1 MEYGFWPPFCLSSGV
16 QTRLKQYINCMSFPE
31 LSKIRNF
38 CIIAHIDHGKST
50 LADRFLV
57 HTQSVEMRTFHDQL
71 LDDMDLEKE
80 RGITIRSHPV
90 KMYFHSKDGNT
101 YDFNLIDTPGHV
113 DFSYEVSRS
122 LAACEGAIL
131 LIDAS
136 QGVQAQTIA
145 NLNLAL
151 EQNLAIIPVINKID
165 LPSADVPMCLEQ
177 LEELLTIPKEEALL
191 VSARADLGIEELME
205 AVVER
210 IPPPKTTG
218 ERLQALVYDS
228 LFDDYRGVVTYVR
241 IVNGQ
246 VRPKN
251 PIRLMATDITT
262 DVKEVG
268 YFTPHMKAV
277 EELGPGDVGYIIT
290 TLKSP
295 KDIKVGDTVTSGAP
309 GAAAE
314 AALPGFKQSVPM
326 VFSGIYPIEADQ
338 YEQLKF
344 NISKLQLNDPAFIA
358 IPENSIALGAGFRC
372 GFLGLLH
379 MDIVQERLRRDYDMD
394 LILTY
399 PSVEY
404 HVYLKD
410 GTMKK
415 VDNPLYMPDASV
427 IEHTEEPMIKSQ
439 IISPVKFMG
448 AIMNLV
454 MDKRGTVLKTDN
466 VDANHVMITARMPL
480 HEIVLDFYD
489 KLKTITRGYG
499 SMDYQPDGYQPGPMV
514 KLEIL
519 VNGEAVDAFASIC
532 HADRAVERARTIC
545 KRLREASPPQQFKVA
560 LQGAIGGRIIAREDV
575 RQYRKDVLA
584 KCYGGDITR
593 KRKLLEKQKEG
604 KKRMKAIGTVDVP
617 QEAFLAVLKVDDD

>member
-1 MEYGFWPPFCLSSGV
+1 M
-16 QTRLKQYINCMSFPE
+16 PE
-31 LSKIRNF
+31 LDLSHIRNF
-38 CIIAHIDHGKST
+38 SIIAHIDHGKST

-57 HTQSVEMRTFHDQL
+57 HTQTVEMRTFHDQL

-90 KMYFHSKDGNT
+90 KMKYHAMDGET

-113 DFSYEVSRS
+113 DFNYEVSRS

-151 EQNLAIIPVINKID
+151 RQNLAIIPVLNKID
-165 LPSADVPMCLEQ
+165 LPSADVDMCLEQ
-177 LEELLTIPKEEALL
+177 LEEILQIPREEALQ
-191 VSARADLGIEELME
+191 VSARADIGIDELME
-205 AVVER
+205 AVVQR
-210 IPPPKTTG
+210 IPPPKG
-218 ERLQALVYDS
+218 EDDRLQALVFDS
-228 LFDDYRGVVTYVR
+228 LFDDYRGVVTYIRVM
-241 IVNGQ
+241 NGT
-246 VRPKN
+246 VKARDA
-251 PIRLMATDITT
+251 IRLMATDTET
-262 DVKEVG
+262 EVKEVG
-268 YFTPHMKAV
+268 CFTPHMKPL
-277 EELGPGDVGYIIT
+277 EKLGPGDTGYLIT

-295 KDIKVGDTVTSGAP
+295 KDIQVGDTVTLSAKP
-309 GAAAE
+309 AQDP
-314 AALPGFKQSVPM
+314 LPGFQKSVPM

-344 NISKLQLNDPAFIA
+344 NIAKLQLNDPAFLA
-358 IPENSIALGAGFRC
+358 TPENSIALGAGFRC

-379 MDIVQERLRRDYDMD
+379 MDIVQERLRRDYGMD

-404 HVYLKD
+404 HVYLKN
-410 GTMKK
+410 GTMVK
-415 VDNPLYMPDASV
+415 VDNPLHMPEQNL
-427 IEHTEEPMIKSQ
+427 IEHAEEPMIKAQ
-439 IISPVKFMG
+439 ILAPTKFMG
-448 AIMNLV
+448 PIMNLIL
-454 MDKRGTVLKTDN
+454 DKRGLCQHTET
-466 VDANHVMITARMPL
+466 VDANHVMLTARMPL

-499 SMDYQPDGYQPGPMV
+499 SMDYEPDGYQTGPMV

-519 VNGEAVDAFASIC
+519 VNGEPVDAFASIC
-532 HADRAVERARTIC
+532 HADRAVSRARTIC
-545 KRLREASPPQQFKVA
+545 QRLREAIPPQQFKVA

-575 RQYRKDVLA
+575 RQFRKDVLA

-604 KKRMKAIGTVDVP
+604 KKRMKLYGNVNIP
-617 QEAFLAVLKVDDD
+617 QEAFIAVLRNDEENQK

>member
-1 MEYGFWPPFCLSSGV
+1 
-16 QTRLKQYINCMSFPE
+16 MSTPE

-57 HTQSVEMRTFHDQL
+57 HTQTVEMRTFRDQI
-71 LDDMDLEKE
+71 LDDMDLERE
-80 RGITIRSHPV
+80 RGITIKSHPV

-131 LIDAS
+131 LVDAA

-145 NLNLAL
+145 NLNLAI
-151 EQNLAIIPVINKID
+151 EQNLTIIPVLNKID
-165 LPSADVPMCLEQ
+165 LPAADVPTCLDQ
-177 LEELLTIPKEEALL
+177 LEELLAIPREEVLQ

-210 IPPPKTTG
+210 IPPPTSSG
-218 ERLQALVYDS
+218 DQLQALVFDS
-228 LFDDYRGVVTYVR
+228 IFDDYRGVVTYVR
-241 IVNGQ
+241 IKNG
-246 VRPKN
+246 VVHSREA
-251 PIRLMATDITT
+251 IHLMATDRDTE
-262 DVKEVG
+262 VKEVG
-268 YFTPHMKAV
+268 YFSPHMKS
-277 EELGPGDVGYIIT
+277 EDLLGPGDVGYIIT
-290 TLKSP
+290 TLKTP
-295 KDIKVGDTVTSGAP
+295 KDIHVGDTVTLTTDR
-309 GAAAE
+309 AE
-314 AALPGFKQSVPM
+314 TPLPGFKESVPM
-326 VFSGIYPIEADQ
+326 VFSGIYPVEADE

-344 NISKLQLNDPAFIA
+344 NIAKLQLNDAAFVA
-358 IPENSIALGAGFRC
+358 MPESSLALGAGFRC

-379 MDIVQERLRRDYDMD
+379 MDIVQERLRREYNMD

-415 VDNPLYMPDASV
+415 VDNPHYMPDPNL
-427 IEHTEEPMIKSQ
+427 IEHTEEPMIQAK
-439 IISPVKFMG
+439 IIAPSNYMG
-448 AIMNLV
+448 PIMNLII
-454 MDKRGTVLKTDN
+454 DKRGICLNTETIDSG
-466 VDANHVMITARMPL
+466 HVMLTARLPL

-499 SMDYQPDGYQPGPMV
+499 SMDYQPDGYEPGPMV

-519 VNGEAVDAFASIC
+519 VNSEPVDAFASIC
-532 HADRAVERARTIC
+532 HADRAVYRARQVC
-545 KRLREASPPQQFKVA
+545 ERLREAIPPQQFKVA
-560 LQGAIGGRIIAREDV
+560 IQGAIGGKIIAREDV
-575 RQYRKDVLA
+575 RQFRKNVLA

-604 KKRMKAIGTVDVP
+604 KKRMKLYGNVNIP
-617 QEAFLAVLKVDDD
+617 QEAFIAVLRSDNEDKK

>member
-1 MEYGFWPPFCLSSGV
+1 M
-16 QTRLKQYINCMSFPE
+16 PE
-31 LSKIRNF
+31 LDLSHIRNF
-38 CIIAHIDHGKST
+38 SIIAHIDHGKST

-57 HTQSVEMRTFHDQL
+57 HTQTVEMRTFHDQL
-71 LDDMDLEKE
+71 LDDMDLEME

-90 KMYFHSKDGNT
+90 KMRYKAQNGEI

-113 DFSYEVSRS
+113 DFNYEVSRS

-151 EQNLAIIPVINKID
+151 RQNLAIIPVINKID
-165 LPSADVPMCLEQ
+165 LPSADVPLCLEQ
-177 LEELLTIPKEEALL
+177 LEEILQIPREEALQ
-191 VSARADLGIEELME
+191 VSARADIGIDELME
-205 AVVER
+205 AVVQR
-210 IPPPKTTG
+210 IPPPKG
-218 ERLQALVYDS
+218 RNDRLQALVFDS

-241 IVNGQ
+241 VLNGT
-246 VRPKN
+246 VKARDS
-251 PIRLMATDITT
+251 IRLMATETDT

-268 YFTPHMKAV
+268 CFTPHMKALDC
-277 EELGPGDVGYIIT
+277 LGPGDTGYIIT

-295 KDIKVGDTVTSGAP
+295 KDIQVGDTVTLAAQP
-309 GAAAE
+309 AAE
-314 AALPGFKQSVPM
+314 ALPGFQKSVPM

-344 NISKLQLNDPAFIA
+344 NIAKLQLNDPAFIA
-358 IPENSIALGAGFRC
+358 TPENSVALGAGFRC

-379 MDIVQERLRRDYDMD
+379 MDIVQERLRRDYNMD

-404 HVYLKD
+404 HVFLKN
-410 GTMKK
+410 GTMVK
-415 VDNPLYMPDASV
+415 VDNPLHMPEANL
-427 IEHTEEPMIKSQ
+427 IEHSEEPMIKSQ
-439 IISPVKFMG
+439 ILSPTKFMG
-448 AIMNLV
+448 AIMNLIL
-454 MDKRGTVLKTDN
+454 DKRGLCQHTET
-466 VDANHVMITARMPL
+466 VDANHVMLTARMPL

-499 SMDYQPDGYQPGPMV
+499 SMDYEPDGYEPGPMV
-514 KLEIL
+514 RLDIL
-519 VNGEAVDAFASIC
+519 VNGEPVDAFASIS
-532 HADRAVERARTIC
+532 HADRAVARARQIC
-545 KRLREASPPQQFKVA
+545 QRLREAIPPQQFKVA
-560 LQGAIGGRIIAREDV
+560 LQGAIGGKIIAREDV

-604 KKRMKAIGTVDVP
+604 KKRMKLYGNVNIP
-617 QEAFLAVLKVDDD
+617 QEAFIAVLRNDEENQK

>member
-1 MEYGFWPPFCLSSGV
+1 M
-16 QTRLKQYINCMSFPE
+16 PE
-31 LSKIRNF
+31 LELSHIRNF
-38 CIIAHIDHGKST
+38 SIIAHIDHGKST

-57 HTQSVEMRTFHDQL
+57 HTQTVEMRTFHDQL

-90 KMYFHSKDGNT
+90 KMKYRAKDGEV

-113 DFSYEVSRS
+113 DFNYEVSRS

-151 EQNLAIIPVINKID
+151 RQNLAIIPVINKID
-165 LPSADVPMCLEQ
+165 LPSADVNMCLEQ
-177 LEELLTIPKEEALL
+177 LEEILQIPREEALQ
-191 VSARADLGIEELME
+191 VSARADIGIDELME
-205 AVVER
+205 AVVQR
-210 IPPPKTTG
+210 IPPPKG
-218 ERLQALVYDS
+218 EDDRLQALVFDS
-228 LFDDYRGVVTYVR
+228 LFDDYRGVVTYIRVM
-241 IVNGQ
+241 NGT
-246 VRPKN
+246 VKARDA
-251 PIRLMATDITT
+251 IRLMATDTET
-262 DVKEVG
+262 EVKEVG
-268 YFTPHMKAV
+268 CFTPHMKPL
-277 EELGPGDVGYIIT
+277 EKLGPGDTGYLIT

-295 KDIKVGDTVTSGAP
+295 KDIQVGDTVTLSAKP
-309 GAAAE
+309 AQDP
-314 AALPGFKQSVPM
+314 LPGFQKSVPM

-344 NISKLQLNDPAFIA
+344 NIAKLQLNDPAFLA
-358 IPENSIALGAGFRC
+358 TPENSIALGAGFRC

-379 MDIVQERLRRDYDMD
+379 MDIVQERLRRDYGMD

-404 HVYLKD
+404 HVYLKN
-410 GTMKK
+410 GNMVK
-415 VDNPLYMPDASV
+415 VDNPLHMPDQNL
-427 IEHTEEPMIKSQ
+427 IEHSEEPMIKAQ
-439 IISPVKFMG
+439 ILAPTKFMG
-448 AIMNLV
+448 PIMNLIL
-454 MDKRGTVLKTDN
+454 DKRGLCQHTET
-466 VDANHVMITARMPL
+466 VDANHVMLTARMPL

-489 KLKTITRGYG
+489 KLKTITKGYG
-499 SMDYQPDGYQPGPMV
+499 SMDYEPDGYQTGPMV

-532 HADRAVERARTIC
+532 HADRAVARARTIC
-545 KRLREASPPQQFKVA
+545 QRLREAIPPQQFKVA

-575 RQYRKDVLA
+575 RQFRKDVLA

-604 KKRMKAIGTVDVP
+604 KKRMKLYGNVNIP
-617 QEAFLAVLKVDDD
+617 QEAFIAVLRNDEENQK

>member
-1 MEYGFWPPFCLSSGV
+1 M
-16 QTRLKQYINCMSFPE
+16 PE
-31 LSKIRNF
+31 LDLSHIRNF
-38 CIIAHIDHGKST
+38 SIIAHIDHGKST

-57 HTQSVEMRTFHDQL
+57 HTQTVEMRTFHDQL

-90 KMYFHSKDGNT
+90 KMKYHAKDGET

-113 DFSYEVSRS
+113 DFNYEVSRS

-151 EQNLAIIPVINKID
+151 RQNLAIIPVLNKID
-165 LPSADVPMCLEQ
+165 LPSADVDMCLEQ
-177 LEELLTIPKEEALL
+177 LEEILQIPREEALQ
-191 VSARADLGIEELME
+191 VSARADIGIDELME
-205 AVVER
+205 AVVQR
-210 IPPPKTTG
+210 IPPPKG
-218 ERLQALVYDS
+218 EDDRLQALVFDS
-228 LFDDYRGVVTYVR
+228 LFDDYRGVVTYIRVM
-241 IVNGQ
+241 NGT
-246 VRPKN
+246 VKARDV
-251 PIRLMATDITT
+251 IRLMATETET
-262 DVKEVG
+262 EVKEVG
-268 YFTPHMKAV
+268 CFTPHMKPL
-277 EELGPGDVGYIIT
+277 EKLGPGDTGYLIT

-295 KDIKVGDTVTSGAP
+295 KDIQVGDTVTLSAKPAQAP
-309 GAAAE
+309 
-314 AALPGFKQSVPM
+314 LPGFQKSVPM

-344 NISKLQLNDPAFIA
+344 NIAKLQLNDPAFLA
-358 IPENSIALGAGFRC
+358 TPENSIALGAGFRC

-379 MDIVQERLRRDYDMD
+379 MDIVQERLRRDYGMD

-404 HVYLKD
+404 HVYLKN
-410 GTMKK
+410 GTMVK
-415 VDNPLYMPDASV
+415 VDNPLHMPEQNL
-427 IEHTEEPMIKSQ
+427 IEHAEEPMIKAQ
-439 IISPVKFMG
+439 ILAPTKFMG
-448 AIMNLV
+448 PIMNLIL
-454 MDKRGTVLKTDN
+454 DKRGLCQHTET
-466 VDANHVMITARMPL
+466 VDANHVMLTARMPL

-499 SMDYQPDGYQPGPMV
+499 SMDYEPDGYQTGPMV

-519 VNGEAVDAFASIC
+519 VNGEPVDAFASIC
-532 HADRAVERARTIC
+532 HADRAVSRARTIC
-545 KRLREASPPQQFKVA
+545 QRLREAIPPQQFKVA

-575 RQYRKDVLA
+575 RQFRKDVLA

-604 KKRMKAIGTVDVP
+604 KKRMKLYGNVNIP
-617 QEAFLAVLKVDDD
+617 QEAFIAVLRNDEENQK

>member
-1 MEYGFWPPFCLSSGV
+1 MP
-16 QTRLKQYINCMSFPE
+16 TPE

-38 CIIAHIDHGKST
+38 SIIAHIDHGKST

-57 HTQSVEMRTFHDQL
+57 HTQTVEMRTFHDQL
-71 LDDMDLEKE
+71 LDAMDLEQE
-80 RGITIRSHPV
+80 RGTTIKSHPV
-90 KMYFHSKDGNT
+90 KMYFHSRDGNT

-145 NLNLAL
+145 NLNLAN

-165 LPSADVPMCLEQ
+165 LPAADVEGCLNQ
-177 LEELLTIPKEEALL
+177 LEELLAIPREEALL

-205 AVVER
+205 AVVTR
-210 IPPPKTTG
+210 IPPPKG
-218 ERLQALVYDS
+218 GDDKLQALIFDS
-228 LFDDYRGVVTYVR
+228 IFDDYRGVVTYVR
-241 IVNGQ
+241 IVNGT
-246 VRPKN
+246 VRAKDS
-251 PIRLMATDITT
+251 IHLIETGVDTS
-262 DVKEVG
+262 VKDVG
-268 YFTPHMKAV
+268 YFSPRMKSTDW
-277 EELGPGDVGYIIT
+277 LGPGDVGYVIT
-290 TLKSP
+290 TLKTP
-295 KDIKVGDTVTSGAP
+295 KDTKVGDTVTLCANP
-309 GAAAE
+309 ATE
-314 AALPGFKQSVPM
+314 ALPGFRQSVPM
-326 VFSGIYPIEADQ
+326 VFSGIYPVEADE

-344 NISKLQLNDPAFIA
+344 NIAKLQLNDAAFIA
-358 IPENSIALGAGFRC
+358 VPESSIALGAGFRC

-379 MDIVQERLRRDYDMD
+379 MDIVQERLRREYGMD

-404 HVYLKD
+404 HVYMKD
-410 GTMKK
+410 GTMRK
-415 VDNPLYMPDASV
+415 VDNPLYMPDANL
-427 IEHTEEPMIKSQ
+427 IEHVEEPMIRCQ
-439 IISPVKFMG
+439 IISPSKFMG

-454 MDKRGTVLKTDN
+454 LEKRGICQQTDT
-466 VDANHVMITARMPL
+466 VDASHVMITARMPL

-499 SMDYQPDGYQPGPMV
+499 SMDYHPDGYESGPMV

-519 VNGEAVDAFASIC
+519 VNGEPVDAFASIC
-532 HADRAVERARTIC
+532 HADRAVARARQIC
-545 KRLREASPPQQFKVA
+545 ERLREAIPPQMFKVA
-560 LQGAIGGRIIAREDV
+560 IQGAIGGKIIAREDV
-575 RQYRKDVLA
+575 RQYRKNVLA

-604 KKRMKAIGTVDVP
+604 KKRMKLYGNVNIP
-617 QEAFLAVLKVDDD
+617 QEAFIAVLRNNEEDGK